1 MKLSLKRAFTL
12 LELMIA
18 TAIFSVVMIAIY
30 SSWSAIVRGSK
41 MGLDAAASV
50 QRSRMAMRTIEDA
63 LLTTQLFTEN
73 MQHYSFVADTS
84 DPKFAWLSLTAQLP
98 ATFLGSTYFG
108 DETVRRVTFSV
119 EEDPNGIRK
128 LMMTQAPLL
137 RLTNDAMYSVAL
149 AREVNLFVIEF
160 WDTQLGE
167 WTDELLTTNQLPK
180 MVRVS
185 LSIGPQ
191 PNSTSQKMDVTS
203 RVIALP
209 SSAVPPEVQ
218 RPATGP

>member
-1 MKLSLKRAFTL
+1 MKQSSKRGFTL

-41 MGLDAAASV
+41 MGLDAAAAV
-50 QRSRMAMRTIEDA
+50 QRSRIAMRTIEDA
-63 LLTTQLFTEN
+63 LLTTQLYTEN
-73 MQHYSFVADTS
+73 MQHYSFFADTT
-84 DPKFAWLSLTAQLP
+84 DPKFAALSLTAQLP

-119 EEDPNGIRK
+119 EEDPNGIRQ
-128 LMMTQAPLL
+128 LMMRQAPLL

-149 AREVNLFVIEF
+149 ARDVNLFVIEF
-160 WDTQLGE
+160 WDAQLGE

-191 PNSTSQKMDVTS
+191 PKSTSQPLDITS
-203 RVIALP
+203 RVIAIP
-209 SSAVPPEVQ
+209 SIAVPAEIQ
-218 RPATGP
+218 KPATGS